1 MIGFLFNIKREQI
14 IKRVEAFTKTLS
26 DTWHVFAPWF
36 GTSNRKKINKKFM
49 SARV

>member
-14 IKRVEAFTKTLS
+14 IKRVEVVTKTLS
-26 DTWHVFAPWF
+26 DIWHVFAPCF
-36 GTSNRKKINKKFM
+36 GTLNQKKINKKFM